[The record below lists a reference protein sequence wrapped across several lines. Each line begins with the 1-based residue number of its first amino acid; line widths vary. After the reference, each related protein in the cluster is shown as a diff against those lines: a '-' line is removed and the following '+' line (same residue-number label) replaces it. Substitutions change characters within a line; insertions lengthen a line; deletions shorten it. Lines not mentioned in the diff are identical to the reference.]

1 MIKKDSKVTIHYTLS
16 IQGAELESSKDGDPL
31 EYIHGGGQIIP
42 GLEEALEGLEPGDT
56 STVTVTP
63 DKGYGEHNP
72 DAVQQ
77 VPKSAF
83 HGADQLTVGET
94 VMGTSGG
101 REFQAKVTAIDDENI
116 TVDLNHPLAGK
127 TLEFAIEVVS
137 VE

>member
-1 MIKKDSKVTIHYTLS
+1 M
-16 IQGAELESSKDGDPL
+16 
-31 EYIHGGGQIIP
+31 
-42 GLEEALEGLEPGDT
+42 
-56 STVTVTP
+56 
-63 DKGYGEHNP
+63 
-72 DAVQQ
+72 
-77 VPKSAF
+77 
-83 HGADQLTVGET
+83 

>member
-1 MIKKDSKVTIHYTLS
+1 MIKKDSKVTIHYALS
-16 IQGAELESSKDGDPL
+16 IQGVELESSKGGEPL
-31 EYIHGGGQIIP
+31 EYVHGGGQIIP
-42 GLEEALEGLEPGDT
+42 GLEESLEGLKAGEK
-56 STVTVTP
+56 SVVTVSP

-83 HGADQLTVGET
+83 HGAEQLTVGEV
-94 VMGTSGG
+94 VMGSSGG
-101 REFQAKVTAIDDENI
+101 REFQAKVVAMDDDTI